1 MKLKSECYI
10 SISQDKNEAVLYRL
24 IDKHT
29 NRTVNIIE
37 SQTINKDTDDKKLV
51 EFLNKAVDLQYDIFS
66 SSSEESLLVIGEV
79 RMDTPAMVIYENR
92 EPINLA
98 YSRGGYLRLNIHL
111 GKEETTNVRR
121 VN

>member
-10 SISQDKNEAVLYRL
+10 SISQDKNKAVLYRL

-29 NRTVNIIE
+29 NRTVNIIK

-66 SSSEESLLVIGEV
+66 SSSKESLLVTGEV

-98 YSRGGYLRLNIHL
+98 YSRGGYLRLC
-111 GKEETTNVRR
+111 G
-121 VN
+121 